1 MYRELSQEGAMTT
14 CEAGSHLIMALCR
27 AGQHKRALRVF
38 NDMVMTS
45 KQSHLTLRPQESQP
59 ILQSQQSP
67 PDAAVLTVAEQLG
80 IRTSLAGDNSDKVSF
95 GESTSLQVLNRP
107 PEANEQSEA
116 KMTNLRRS
124 WRYVALI
131 CLTKFSHFNFNYRNC
146 SISEYRK
153 HSCELMEYA
162 EWRDSG
168 NLPYIQ

>member
-27 AGQHKRALRVF
+27 AGQHIRALRVF

-45 KQSHLTLRPQESQP
+45 KQSHLTFRPQEPQP
-59 ILQSQQSP
+59 TLQSQQSP
-67 PDAAVLTVAEQLG
+67 PEAAVLTVAEQLG
-80 IRTSLAGDNSDKVSF
+80 IRTSLGDNSDKVSF

-124 WRYVALI
+124 WRFVALI
-131 CLTKFSHFNFNYRNC
+131 CLTKFSHFILNYVHEVLVKW
-146 SISEYRK
+146 IQET
-153 HSCELMEYA
+153 LM
-162 EWRDSG
+162 WVNVLCWVDRFW
-168 NLPYIQ
+168 Q